1 MSTTIVI
8 KNASVI
14 TMDAATGSSPVTRSI
29 RIEDGTITQIA
40 PVVDLRDGDTVI
52 DGTDRLVAPGFVNAH
67 THSWEYLYKGR
78 YDNLPLELWMLFS
91 YPILGAEPLSADL
104 INLRSRL
111 FALESLKS
119 GVTTLVDDVLE
130 TPTQD
135 TAQLSAVF
143 DAYDQ
148 AGIRANI
155 SGHVIN
161 RPFVDTLPFVS
172 DVLPADLVDG
182 VRSQPLL
189 SASEY
194 LEFSRAAIDT
204 QHGRGDGRLRYMLAP
219 SGPQRCTDDLLA
231 GATRLGLE
239 HGLEV
244 HIHVLETRVQAVTGQ
259 ELYGTTLVRHL
270 ADIDA
275 LSPNTT
281 FAHGIWVTDDDI
293 ELIAGAGVSV
303 SHNPIS
309 NLKLGSGLAPW
320 RRYHDAGVNLGLGS
334 DGCSSSDTPRV
345 HEVMKMAALLHKV
358 GGPDF
363 TTWSSADEALRAAT
377 IGGARTASLHDRTGS
392 LEVGKRADL
401 NIYDLGTLAFTPRS
415 RLDNQLVYSE
425 NGSSLEY
432 VMVDG
437 KIVVDH
443 GAVTTLD
450 EQETLDELRDVMPKI
465 AEWQDRLDAVN
476 DVFVGVFTDMHRRCA
491 DIPVGVERW
500 THQEPARRPAALV

>member
-1 MSTTIVI
+1 MATVI
-8 KNASVI
+8 KDATVI
-14 TMDAATGSSPVTRSI
+14 TMDAVTGSTPVTRSI
-29 RIEDGTITQIA
+29 RIADGIITHVA
-40 PVVDLRDGDTVI
+40 ATVPRADDDEVI

-78 YDNLPLELWMLFS
+78 YDNLPLELWMLYA
-91 YPILGAEPLSADL
+91 YPILGGEPLPAEL
-104 INLRSRL
+104 VQLRSTL
-111 FALESLKS
+111 FATESLKN

-135 TAQLSAVF
+135 LDQLAAVF
-143 DAYDQ
+143 RAYDQ
-148 AGIRANI
+148 VGVRANI

-161 RPFVDTLPFVS
+161 RPFVDTLPFVT
-172 DVLPADLVDG
+172 DTLPADM
-182 VRSQPLL
+182 VREVRALPVL
-189 SASEY
+189 SADEY
-194 LEFSRAAIDT
+194 LAFSRTAIDRF
-204 QHGRGDGRLRYMLAP
+204 HGTGGGRLRYMLAP

-231 GATRLGLE
+231 GATSLGVENDLE
-239 HGLEV
+239 I

-259 ELYGTTLVRHL
+259 HLYGTTLVQHL
-270 ADIDA
+270 ADIGA

-281 FAHGIWVTDDDI
+281 FAHGIWVTDQDI

-320 RRYHDAGVNLGLGS
+320 RRYHQAGVNLGLGS
-334 DGCSSSDTPRV
+334 DGCSSSDTPRL

-358 GGPDF
+358 GGPEF
-363 TTWSSADEALRAAT
+363 ATWSTAHEALRAAT
-377 IGGARTASLHDRTGS
+377 TGGARTAVLQDHVGS

-401 NIYDLGTLAFTPRS
+401 NVYDLGTLAFTPRS

-437 KIVVDH
+437 RIVVDH
-443 GAVTTLD
+443 GRVTTVD
-450 EQETLDELRDVMPKI
+450 ETAVLAQLREVMPKI
-465 AEWQDRLDAVN
+465 AEWQDALDRRN
-476 DVFVGVFTDMHRRCA
+476 DVFAPAFADMHRRCA
-491 DIPVGVERW
+491 TVPVGVERW
-500 THQEPARRPAALV
+500 TAQEPERDLAGKY